1 MALARNRLVLSL
13 LAVAMWALITVGPG
27 FLPREA
33 PSIVRAILGVSS
45 GVMFGVLLAIAVL
58 AVFAIVLRWNDL
70 GFNRPRPWRSLWLLW
85 LPGLYLVLF
94 YGAGIAV
101 GLPPVPA
108 MALLFINTILVG
120 VSEEL
125 AFRGVLLRGLM
136 SRLGMWPS
144 VLISSAVFGSV
155 HVLNVL
161 ATGSLIG
168 AIAQAVAA
176 TMSGVF
182 FAALVIRTGS
192 ILPSIVLHVLWNFG
206 AFLIVTTAAQ
216 QGEAALASGE
226 AMPEIPPLF
235 YLTPILFN
243 LPIFLYALFLLRRK
257 RTAPAAT
264 PEQDTATSVAAA

>member
-1 MALARNRLVLSL
+1 MDFARNRLVLSL
-13 LAVAMWALITVGPG
+13 LAVAVWALITVGPG

-45 GVMFGVLLAIAVL
+45 GVMVGVLLAIVVL
-58 AVFAIVLRWNDL
+58 AAFVILFRWNDL
-70 GFNRPRPWRSLWLLW
+70 GFNRPRPWRSLWLMW

-94 YGAGIAV
+94 YGAGIAI
-101 GLPPVPA
+101 GLPPLEA
-108 MALLFINTILVG
+108 MALLFVNTLLVG

-161 ATGSLIG
+161 ATGSLT
-168 AIAQAVAA
+168 AALAQAVAA

-192 ILPSIVLHVLWNFG
+192 ILPSMGLHVLWNFG
-206 AFLIVTTAAQ
+206 AFLIVTTAAR

-226 AMPEIPPLF
+226 AMPEMSPLV

-243 LPIFLYALFLLRRK
+243 LPIFLYALFLLRRG
-257 RTAPAAT
+257 RTVLPAA
-264 PEQDTATSVAAA
+264 PEGDTSASVAAV